1 MRARSPAARGGRP
14 LAVALGVEAIPR
26 VREAIMTALMRIGS
40 TASVEALLPHLRS
53 QDAGQRAAAI
63 EALRDC
69 RTRSPRS

>member
-1 MRARSPAARGGRP
+1 
-14 LAVALGVEAIPR
+14 
-26 VREAIMTALMRIGS
+26 MTALMRIGS